1 MARARQGARG
11 STIRVQT
18 EPGLLDQ
25 LSFLDIL
32 GLVSPDRLAA
42 VLGDPTNPMTAY
54 AADIDR
60 EAAFAA
66 QDRINRLKPQRVLSL
81 FDGLGAARVALDRLG
96 IPVDKYLSSEIDP
109 YAKGVLQ
116 KNYPDSA
123 DLGDVRGIRAED
135 VGDVDLMCGGSPCQ
149 DLSRGNRGGKGL
161 EGDRSSLFWEYKR
174 LKDEVQPKNFVFEN
188 VIPRGSMQSD
198 DVKIIRDALEA
209 EPIIMDARDYSAIA
223 RPRMFF
229 TNMKIDQSKPD
240 KLPRFRDLLDAE
252 VPEEYYLSQKA
263 TDYMNRPAGKSG
275 RTHFQR
281 HGDDIRNPKARTIP
295 RVAYKGVPYNTV
307 KLEDGRMRKMTP
319 KEVERLFGL
328 PEDYTAG
335 PSKSRRYMMLGNSM
349 SVPVLKQ
356 IFKSLL
362 D

>member
-1 MARARQGARG
+1 MAKRYGSRS
-11 STIRVQT
+11 STIKTQP

-32 GLVSPDRLAA
+32 GLVSPDRLTA
-42 VLGDPTNPMTAY
+42 VLGEPTSPMTAY

-116 KNYPDSA
+116 QNYPESA

-174 LKDEVQPKNFVFEN
+174 LKDEVQPRNFVFEN

-209 EPIIMDARDYSAIA
+209 EPIIMDARDYSAMA

-229 TNMKIDQSKPD
+229 TNMDVDQSKPD

-252 VPEEYYLSQKA
+252 VPEKYQLSDRA
-263 TDYMNRPAGKSG
+263 VNYMNRPAGKSG

-281 HGDDIRNPKARTIP
+281 HGYDVNNPTARTVP
-295 RVAYKGVPYNTV
+295 RVIYKGVPYNAV
-307 KLEDGRMRKMTP
+307 RMEDESMRRMTP
-319 KEVERLFGL
+319 VEIERLFGL
-328 PEDYTAG
+328 PENYTAG
-335 PSKSRRYMMLGNSM
+335 PSDTRRYMMLGNSM
-349 SVPVLKQ
+349 SVPVLERIMKG
-356 IFKSLL
+356 LL
-362 D
+362 